1 MVNFMFIPL
10 TDPKLTPELK
20 ARFVNVGQL
29 IKWELTGPSGVYT
42 GLVVVRKTSST
53 RLSIDDGDYLRYS

>member
-29 IKWELTGPSGVYT
+29 IKWELTN
-42 GLVVVRKTSST
+42 
-53 RLSIDDGDYLRYS
+53 